1 MSFHNKK
8 VEDIYLEFN
17 SSENGLS
24 HNEVIYNRNKYG
36 FNELP
41 KAKPK
46 TVFNVFLS
54 QFKDL
59 IVIIL
64 LVTAIISF
72 GIGEIVDGIFIV
84 LVILCDAVLGT
95 FQEWR
100 AEKSAISLQNMV
112 TVKVIVLRNGH
123 KEEIDSK
130 ELVPGDIVF
139 LEPGHKVGADMR
151 IIECS
156 NLTVDEAFLTGES
169 IAAQKDNTILKE
181 NIKTS
186 DQINM
191 LFAGSTVLTGRAK
204 AIVTKIGEHTEIG
217 SIANKVIKTDSTK
230 TPLVLRMERFTKQI
244 ATIIVIAAIIL
255 SFILYIKGYA
265 PREIFFVVVA
275 LSVSAI
281 PEGLPVSLT
290 IALSIATN
298 RMAKRNVIVRKLN
311 AVEALGSCT
320 VIASDKTGTL
330 TLNEQTVKNIVLA
343 DGSRYEVS
351 GTGYNNDGEINNI
364 DNSTFFNKLAQ
375 YVTINNEASL
385 YKENG
390 KWEHTGDAMDIA
402 LLALS
407 EKIKYQKENLKILS
421 SIPYESE
428 NKYSAITYQTND
440 KNVIITAKGSVE
452 VILDMCNNMY
462 TKNGVEKI
470 NKDKIIAENEKLA
483 KAGYRVLA
491 VAAKENCSNDEK
503 LENMT
508 FIALISFLD
517 PIRIE
522 AKDAVETCKKAGIKV
537 IIITGDHTLTAY
549 AIAKD
554 LNIVNDMNEIATG
567 TDIDE
572 YLDKGEKSFDE
583 FVNKT
588 KVFARVTPHQKLEIV
603 NSLKR
608 NGEFV
613 AVTGDGVNDAPA
625 MRASNIGIAMGSG
638 TDVAKETGSM
648 IITDDSFLSIVAG
661 VEEGRYAYDNIR
673 KVINLLIS
681 CGIAEVLFFIMAIM
695 LDMEMPLLAIQL
707 LWLNLVTD
715 GIQDVALASEKGEP
729 GVMLRKPRN
738 PKESIFD
745 KYLIT
750 ETLIAGITIGTIIF
764 LLWYY
769 LINYAN
775 IPLHH
780 ARTYILMAM
789 VFMQNIHAFNCRSES
804 ISVFKIPIKNNF
816 FIVLGVI
823 IVLILHLSVTQI
835 PSLSHILDT
844 EPLSLIEILSMFI
857 ICLPLLF
864 ISEIYKFIRRKEMR
878 KQ

>member
-1 MSFHNKK
+1 M
-8 VEDIYLEFN
+8 
-17 SSENGLS
+17 
-24 HNEVIYNRNKYG
+24 
-36 FNELP
+36 
-41 KAKPK
+41 
-46 TVFNVFLS
+46 
-54 QFKDL
+54 
-59 IVIIL
+59 
-64 LVTAIISF
+64 
-72 GIGEIVDGIFIV
+72 
-84 LVILCDAVLGT
+84 
-95 FQEWR
+95 
-100 AEKSAISLQNMV
+100 
-112 TVKVIVLRNGH
+112 
-123 KEEIDSK
+123 
-130 ELVPGDIVF
+130 
-139 LEPGHKVGADMR
+139 
-151 IIECS
+151 
-156 NLTVDEAFLTGES
+156 
-169 IAAQKDNTILKE
+169 
-181 NIKTS
+181 
-186 DQINM
+186 
-191 LFAGSTVLTGRAK
+191 
-204 AIVTKIGEHTEIG
+204 
-217 SIANKVIKTDSTK
+217 
-230 TPLVLRMERFTKQI
+230 
-244 ATIIVIAAIIL
+244 
-255 SFILYIKGYA
+255 
-265 PREIFFVVVA
+265 VA

-508 FIALISFLD
+508 FITLISFLD

-572 YLDKGEKSFDE
+572 YLDKGEKSYDE

-804 ISVFKIPIKNNF
+804 ISVFKIPIKNNY

-823 IVLILHLSVTQI
+823 TVLILHLSVTQI

>member
-1 MSFHNKK
+1 MKLDVREIYQDNEKCMGQTVTLQGWIKNHRKQKDFGFIDFFDGTHFKSVQIVYDNK
-8 VEDIYLEFN
+8 LEQLLGDFEQN
-17 SSENGLS
+17 IGRSGLS
-24 HNEVIYNRNKYG
+24 LDLYCSYMGITKDGLRD
-36 FNELP
+36 
-41 KAKPK
+41 
-46 TVFNVFLS
+46 
-54 QFKDL
+54 QFKD
-59 IVIIL
+59 
-64 LVTAIISF
+64 TAKKS
-72 GIGEIVDGIFIV
+72 VD
-84 LVILCDAVLGT
+84 A
-95 FQEWR
+95 R
-100 AEKSAISLQNMV
+100 
-112 TVKVIVLRNGH
+112 
-123 KEEIDSK
+123 
-130 ELVPGDIVF
+130 
-139 LEPGHKVGADMR
+139 
-151 IIECS
+151 
-156 NLTVDEAFLTGES
+156 
-169 IAAQKDNTILKE
+169 
-181 NIKTS
+181 
-186 DQINM
+186 
-191 LFAGSTVLTGRAK
+191 
-204 AIVTKIGEHTEIG
+204 
-217 SIANKVIKTDSTK
+217 
-230 TPLVLRMERFTKQI
+230 LVLE
-244 ATIIVIAAIIL
+244 
-255 SFILYIKGYA
+255 
-265 PREIFFVVVA
+265 
-275 LSVSAI
+275 
-281 PEGLPVSLT
+281 
-290 IALSIATN
+290 
-298 RMAKRNVIVRKLN
+298 
-311 AVEALGSCT
+311 
-320 VIASDKTGTL
+320 
-330 TLNEQTVKNIVLA
+330 
-343 DGSRYEVS
+343 
-351 GTGYNNDGEINNI
+351 
-364 DNSTFFNKLAQ
+364 
-375 YVTINNEASL
+375 
-385 YKENG
+385 
-390 KWEHTGDAMDIA
+390 
-402 LLALS
+402 
-407 EKIKYQKENLKILS
+407 
-421 SIPYESE
+421 
-428 NKYSAITYQTND
+428 
-440 KNVIITAKGSVE
+440 
-452 VILDMCNNMY
+452 
-462 TKNGVEKI
+462 
-470 NKDKIIAENEKLA
+470 
-483 KAGYRVLA
+483 A

-508 FIALISFLD
+508 FITLISFLD

-804 ISVFKIPIKNNF
+804 ISVFKIPIKNNY
-816 FIVLGVI
+816 FIILGVI
-823 IVLILHLSVTQI
+823 TVLILHLSVTQI

>member
-1 MSFHNKK
+1 M
-8 VEDIYLEFN
+8 
-17 SSENGLS
+17 
-24 HNEVIYNRNKYG
+24 
-36 FNELP
+36 
-41 KAKPK
+41 
-46 TVFNVFLS
+46 
-54 QFKDL
+54 
-59 IVIIL
+59 
-64 LVTAIISF
+64 
-72 GIGEIVDGIFIV
+72 
-84 LVILCDAVLGT
+84 
-95 FQEWR
+95 
-100 AEKSAISLQNMV
+100 
-112 TVKVIVLRNGH
+112 
-123 KEEIDSK
+123 
-130 ELVPGDIVF
+130 
-139 LEPGHKVGADMR
+139 
-151 IIECS
+151 
-156 NLTVDEAFLTGES
+156 
-169 IAAQKDNTILKE
+169 
-181 NIKTS
+181 
-186 DQINM
+186 
-191 LFAGSTVLTGRAK
+191 
-204 AIVTKIGEHTEIG
+204 
-217 SIANKVIKTDSTK
+217 
-230 TPLVLRMERFTKQI
+230 
-244 ATIIVIAAIIL
+244 
-255 SFILYIKGYA
+255 
-265 PREIFFVVVA
+265 VA

-508 FIALISFLD
+508 FITLISFLD

-572 YLDKGEKSFDE
+572 YLDKGEKSYDE

-804 ISVFKIPIKNNF
+804 ISVFKIPIKNNY

-823 IVLILHLSVTQI
+823 TVLILHLSVTQI

-844 EPLSLIEILSMFI
+844 ESLPLIEILSMFI